1 MKSKLAVFDFDFTI
15 RENDPD
21 RDWQLGVGHL
31 FPEGILPEEFQ
42 EIRQKE
48 GSRIFIKQVS
58 ARINKIGATKKQL
71 EDGFAYKNGLLI
83 EKMDEVIKILQPDHD
98 IIMITGTYR
107 NFTDSFLKRFGLLEL
122 FNDIFAHPAT
132 ITNQGVWEIGE
143 YDQCKWG
150 APCELCHFSFCKKT
164 VMELFTAGKNYQQI
178 KYFGDG
184 SNDLHPAMAL
194 SKNDMLF
201 PRKNF
206 KLMHL
211 ISNGENEIN
220 ANICP
225 WHNGYDILEYL

>member
-71 EDGFAYKNGLLI
+71 EDGFAYNNGLLI

-132 ITNQGVWEIGE
+132 ITNQGKSSEHSFTLFKNALLKILTSSITL
-143 YDQCKWG
+143 
-150 APCELCHFSFCKKT
+150 LC
-164 VMELFTAGKNYQQI
+164 LY
-178 KYFGDG
+178 
-184 SNDLHPAMAL
+184 
-194 SKNDMLF
+194 
-201 PRKNF
+201 
-206 KLMHL
+206 
-211 ISNGENEIN
+211 
-220 ANICP
+220 
-225 WHNGYDILEYL
+225 